1 MKPVSQ
7 RTGNS
12 SDRFLPSSLFPYMVL
27 SVASFSFLF
36 SRRYLSRVLAISTS
50 PPPPPPPPPPSSSS
64 SSPSFSFLF
73 SVLSSWFFPFFFR
86 PLPFARIHSRLCQS
100 RGKEETS
107 RVQLKI
113 SPTPRPLAF
122 YPLPLFLLAFS
133 CSSFLVVGNGGP
145 RTPALLAPRRACL
158 PACLP
163 RRNETKRNEKGDT
176 FTPSPFCGRLLL
188 SSSLRGSTPFPCFRR
203 PRWFAREENMYNLL
217 LSLSLGKPATVVP
230 RSPIHV

>member
-12 SDRFLPSSLFPYMVL
+12 SDRFLPSSLFLYMVL

-50 PPPPPPPPPPSSSS
+50 SPPPPPSSS

-107 RVQLKI
+107 RAQLKI

-145 RTPALLAPRRACL
+145 RTQALLAPRRACL
-158 PACLP
+158 PASAK
-163 RRNETKRNEKGDT
+163 RNETKRERRHVYPFPLLRTT
-176 FTPSPFCGRLLL
+176 FTFFL
-188 SSSLRGSTPFPCFRR
+188 LRGSTPFPCFCR
-203 PRWFAREENMYNLL
+203 PRWFTREENMYNLL
-217 LSLSLGKPATVVP
+217 LSLSLGKPATVVAG
-230 RSPIHV
+230 SSIDV